1 MNMLCLFKT
10 FSLSVV
16 ILYNRFYWIQFKCVL
31 YDLFYNVFEYKNHW
45 FELFIWYDQIRI
57 YIFAIWNIIENESFM
72 DGKCENSA
80 VTVLTPNLFRLLHE
94 GMKNN
99 FQYCPPFFPYYK
111 ILRVIEKEM
120 FALNP
125 LLLSTLSSNITNGKE
140 K

>member
-1 MNMLCLFKT
+1 
-10 FSLSVV
+10 
-16 ILYNRFYWIQFKCVL
+16 
-31 YDLFYNVFEYKNHW
+31 
-45 FELFIWYDQIRI
+45 
-57 YIFAIWNIIENESFM
+57 M

-99 FQYCPPFFPYYK
+99 FQYSPPFFPYYK
-111 ILRVIEKEM
+111 ILRAIEKEM